1 MSSLFQR
8 LFNLNVADL
17 ESAASSW
24 KTLGDKLASAHTV
37 HREQVTGPLVGT
49 WKGDAATEGMNVLG
63 ILQDQLEASRVDA
76 VLIAKVLDTIRV
88 RMTQAQTD
96 LRNAVRSAE
105 QEHYVVDDST
115 GQVKLPTWLL
125 DARHDPDQPMLI
137 AKYTAAMQ
145 KYQEYIN
152 KALKDAEEASE
163 EGRKALAE
171 FDPQGLSK
179 EDALGE
185 TAKAAKDIA
194 KDLGIGPYGLP
205 NGRDARENAT
215 WWKGLDHDQQQLFI
229 AMYPEKV
236 GAMNGLP
243 TVARDDANRLL
254 LDQMMNPTRPDHA
267 INPDEFN
274 KQQAGLQAL
283 KKKLDSAGS
292 SPQDQRL
299 YLLKVDPRGDGRAI
313 VSMGNPDT
321 ADNTAVLVPGT
332 NTNLE
337 SISGQVDRIN
347 GLQRVAKNLSP
358 NASTAVISWLDYE
371 APQVKVSD
379 SRVDLG
385 VAGTSRA
392 EGGGEALREFTAGT
406 RAAQG
411 ERHGRLTVI
420 GHSYG
425 STTMGAGA
433 AGGDGLG
440 ADRIIALGSPG
451 LTVEHARD
459 LHMDPKNI
467 YIGTADDD
475 GIKRAADKTLG
486 IDPAT
491 STFGAQRIRVDTS
504 GHSGYWN
511 WVDDRTPSES
521 LKNQGRII
529 TGRQAPTT
537 TAPDPVPFGRPGYDM
552 PFPDVPQGVK

>member
-8 LFNLNVADL
+8 LFNLNTAPL

-24 KTLGDKLASAHTV
+24 RTLGDKLASAHTF
-37 HREQVTGPLVGT
+37 HRQQVTGPLESG
-49 WKGDAATEGMNVLG
+49 WEGEAAKAGKEVLG
-63 ILQDQLEASRVDA
+63 ILQGQMEAAHVDA
-76 VLIAKVLDTIRV
+76 LLIAKVLETVRI

-105 QEHYVVDDST
+105 QEHYVVDDGT
-115 GQVKLPTWLL
+115 GQVKMPTWLL
-125 DARHDPDQPMLI
+125 DAQHDPDQPALF
-137 AKYTAAMQ
+137 AKYAVGMQ
-145 KYQEYIN
+145 KYQDSIN
-152 KALKDAEEASE
+152 QALKDAEQASE
-163 EGRKALAE
+163 EGRKAITE
-171 FDPQGLSK
+171 FDPQGLHK
-179 EDALGE
+179 EDALGQS
-185 TAKAAKDIA
+185 AKAAKGIA
-194 KDLGIGPYGLP
+194 KDLGVGPFGWP
-205 NGRDARENAT
+205 RGHDVKENAA
-215 WWKGLDHDQQQLFI
+215 WWKGLDQDQQQLFI

-243 TVARDDANRLL
+243 SAVRDSANRLL
-254 LDQMMNPTRPDHA
+254 LDQMLNPARPDHA

-283 KKKLDSAGS
+283 KSKLDSADGV
-292 SPQDQRL
+292 PAEQRL

-313 VSMGNPDT
+313 IAMGNPDT
-321 ADNTAVLVPGT
+321 AANTAVLVPGT

-337 SISGQVDRIN
+337 SIPGQVDRIS
-347 GLQRVAKNLSP
+347 GLQRVAMKLRP
-358 NASTAVISWLDYE
+358 NDSTAVISWLDYE

-392 EGGGEALREFTAGT
+392 EDGGEALREFTAGT

-433 AGGDGLG
+433 AGGRGLE
-440 ADRIIALGSPG
+440 ADNIIALGSPG

-459 LHMDPKNI
+459 LHVDPRHV

-504 GHSGYWN
+504 GHSGYWD
-511 WVDDRTPSES
+511 WADSKTPSES
-521 LKNQGRII
+521 LVNQGRII
-529 TGRQAPTT
+529 TGSQAPTT
-537 TAPDPVPFGRPGYDM
+537 TGYEPAPFGRPGYDM
-552 PFPDVPQGVK
+552 PFPHVPQGVK